1 MYLPGRR
8 TTTSV
13 MKSVT
18 ITAAMN
24 DGENMGSRTCSL
36 QPRIMAVQA
45 ANGKTTQCAHQYTKS
60 TKMVQNPALE
70 HPPFLDY
77 HKGAA
82 KYWVL
87 HILNICWS
95 NFQ

>member
-45 ANGKTTQCAHQYTKS
+45 ANGKTTHNVHINTPSQQKWS
-60 TKMVQNPALE
+60 KI
-70 HPPFLDY
+70 
-77 HKGAA
+77 
-82 KYWVL
+82 L
-87 HILNICWS
+87 H
-95 NFQ
+95 